1 MPEYHQ
7 TILNMATIVV
17 LGAGI
22 AGHTAAAFIRKKLSK
37 KHQVI
42 VVTPNAY
49 YQWIPSN
56 IWVGVGR
63 MTVDQVRFK
72 LEPLYKR
79 WGVDYRQARALSIHP
94 EGETASAKPFV
105 TIEYTDENNRGK
117 LEKVAYDY
125 LVNATGPKLNF
136 DATEGIG
143 PGKNT
148 VSVCSYDHAAHAWT
162 KLQEAFLKMER
173 GEKQKFVIG
182 VGHPMATCQGA
193 AFEYILNVA
202 FEIRKRKLE
211 NMAEITWITNEYE
224 LGDFGMGGAHIKRGG
239 YITSTKVFAESF
251 LRENNIKWI
260 KRAGVLKVEPGLI
273 HYETLDGEKKSQ
285 EFDFSMLIPSFAGVG
300 IKAYDQQGSDISSK
314 LFAPNGL
321 MKVDADYT
329 PKPFEDWS
337 VNDWPSTYRS
347 PAYPNIFAP
356 GIAFAP
362 PHSIS
367 KPMTSKSGLSIFP
380 TPPRTGMP
388 SGVMGKITA
397 LNIINLVNKGEHE
410 LKHRASMGKMGAAC
424 IVSAGYGMTSGAAA
438 TMTVFPIVPDFNTYP
453 EYGRSIRYTMGEAG
467 LAGHWMKWFMHYMF
481 LHKAK
486 GYPFWWLLPE

>member
-1 MPEYHQ
+1 
-7 TILNMATIVV
+7 MATIVV

-42 VVTPNAY
+42 VVTPNSY

-63 MTVDQVRFK
+63 MTVDQVRFR
-72 LEPLYKR
+72 LGPLYKR
-79 WGVDYRQARALSIHP
+79 WGVDYRQAKATCIHP
-94 EGETASAKPFV
+94 EGETGSAKPFV
-105 TIEYTDENNRGK
+105 TIEYTSEEKRGQ
-117 LEKVAYDY
+117 LEKVPYDY

-136 DATEGIG
+136 DATEGLG

-148 VSVCSYDHAAHAWT
+148 VSVCTYDHAAHAWT
-162 KLQEAFLKMER
+162 RLQESFLRMER
-173 GEKQKFVIG
+173 GEKQRFVIG
-182 VGHPMATCQGA
+182 VGHPNATCQGA

-202 FEIRKRKLE
+202 FEVRKRKLQ
-211 NMAEITWITNEYE
+211 NLADIIWLTNEYE

-251 LRENNIKWI
+251 LRENNISWI
-260 KRAGVLKVEPGLI
+260 KRAGVVKVEPGII
-273 HYETLDGEKKSQ
+273 HYENLDGEKKTI
-285 EFDFSMLIPSFAGVG
+285 EYDFSMLIPAFAGTG
-300 IKAYDQQGSDISSK
+300 LKAFDQTGSDITSQ

-321 MKVDADYT
+321 MKVDADYS

-337 VNDWPSTYRS
+337 VNDWPSTYRN
-347 PAYPNIFAP
+347 PTYPNIFAP

-362 PHSIS
+362 PHAIS
-367 KPMTSKSGLSIFP
+367 KPMTSKTGLNIFP

-397 LNIINLVNKGEHE
+397 LNIVNLVNKGEHE

-424 IVSAGYGMTSGAAA
+424 IVSAGYGMTKGAAA
-438 TMTVFPIVPDFNTYP
+438 TMTVFPIVPDFEKYP
-453 EYGRSIRYTMGEAG
+453 EYGRSIGYTMGEAG